1 MNIESLIQKIKKE
14 PEYKFTSKL
23 TTFDIYLVLKDRL
36 FQLIRGF
43 LLKPF
48 VRSEGIVFL
57 GRRTKILFKHKIRFG
72 KNVIIDDNVFLNA
85 FSENGISF
93 GNNVTI
99 TRDSVLICT
108 GCVRRKGT
116 GISIGNN
123 TGINARAFIGGQG
136 GVKIGDLVIIG
147 PDVKIFSENHIFNDL
162 IIPIKYQGENRKG
175 VVIEDNC
182 WIGAG
187 SIILD
192 GVILGSGSIVAA
204 GSVVNKSFP
213 SNSIIGGIPAKFIK
227 SRE

>member
-36 FQLIRGF
+36 FQLLRGV

-48 VRSEGIVFL
+48 VKSKGIIFL
-57 GRRTKILFKHKIRFG
+57 GSRTKILFKHKLRLG
-72 KNVIIDDNVFLNA
+72 KNVIIDDNVFINA
-85 FSENGISF
+85 FSENGISL

-99 TRDSVLICT
+99 TRDSILICT
-108 GCVRRKGT
+108 GGVRSKGT

-123 TGINARAFIGGQG
+123 TGVNARAFIGGQG

-147 PDVKIFSENHIFNDL
+147 PDVKIFSENHLFNDL

-175 VVIEDNC
+175 VVIENNC

>member
-1 MNIESLIQKIKKE
+1 MNLERLIQKIKKE

-23 TTFDIYLVLKDRL
+23 TTYDIYLILKSRL
-36 FQLIRGF
+36 IQLIRG
-43 LLKPF
+43 LMLKPF
-48 VRSEGIVFL
+48 VKSKGIVFL
-57 GRRTKILFKHKIRFG
+57 GSRTKILFKHKIRLG
-72 KNVIIDDNVFLNA
+72 KNVVIDDNVFINA

-99 TRDSVLICT
+99 TRDSILICT
-108 GCVRRKGT
+108 GGVRRKGT

-123 TGINARAFIGGQG
+123 TGLNARSYIGGQG

-147 PDVKIFSENHIFNDL
+147 PDVKIFSENHFFYDL
-162 IIPIKYQGENRKG
+162 KIPIKYQGENRKG

-187 SIILD
+187 AIILD
-192 GVILGSGSIVAA
+192 GVILGSGTIVAA

-227 SRE
+227 NRE